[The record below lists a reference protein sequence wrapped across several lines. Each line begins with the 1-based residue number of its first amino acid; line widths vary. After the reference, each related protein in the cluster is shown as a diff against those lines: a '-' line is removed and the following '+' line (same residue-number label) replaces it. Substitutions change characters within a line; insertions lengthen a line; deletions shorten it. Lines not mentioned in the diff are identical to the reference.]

1 MSIADIIMSVD
12 NFVWG
17 PILVIFSLGS
27 GLLFSI
33 ALKFPQIRLFK
44 EMINVSFKNN
54 KAEVGITPFQALSI
68 AIGGRVGTGN
78 ITGTASAIMFG
89 GPGAVFWMVAMG
101 VVCSASAY
109 VESALAQVW
118 KQRVEGEYAGGP
130 SFYMDKGLKSK
141 SAAVFYG
148 LVSVVFLIIFAGVQ
162 TNAFG
167 TVVST
172 NFNISPIVIAI
183 LYTLLLV
190 VVIFGGAK
198 VIANV
203 ADKVVPFMSVLYI
216 AVALVLII
224 FNIGKVPAM
233 FSIIFTSAFSTNA
246 VFGGI
251 IGSAVSWGVRRG
263 VFSNEAGLGTG
274 AWVAGSSEVSHPA
287 KAGLSQAFSVF
298 ISILICMATALMIL
312 VTDTYSVVN
321 PDGGFIVEYISGSYD
336 IFAVAAVDS
345 LVNGFGTIFITI
357 AMFLFTFTSIM
368 AYSMYLS
375 RIYYYFFGNRI
386 HDKRVKWVNIGI
398 NIATVIVAFF
408 GPLVNPTTIWSLAS
422 ALCGLLSLVNL
433 ACLILLYKPAV
444 ATLKDYERQ
453 LKEGIDPVFIPE
465 NCHIE
470 HADLWHEIISEDYA
484 DELKVYNKA
493 FPGEKA

>member
-1 MSIADIIMSVD
+1 
-12 NFVWG
+12 
-17 PILVIFSLGS
+17 
-27 GLLFSI
+27 
-33 ALKFPQIRLFK
+33 
-44 EMINVSFKNN
+44 
-54 KAEVGITPFQALSI
+54 
-68 AIGGRVGTGN
+68 
-78 ITGTASAIMFG
+78 
-89 GPGAVFWMVAMG
+89 
-101 VVCSASAY
+101 
-109 VESALAQVW
+109 
-118 KQRVEGEYAGGP
+118 
-130 SFYMDKGLKSK
+130 
-141 SAAVFYG
+141 
-148 LVSVVFLIIFAGVQ
+148 
-162 TNAFG
+162 
-167 TVVST
+167 
-172 NFNISPIVIAI
+172 
-183 LYTLLLV
+183 
-190 VVIFGGAK
+190 
-198 VIANV
+198 
-203 ADKVVPFMSVLYI
+203 MSVLYI

-233 FSIIFTSAFSTNA
+233 FSLIFTSAFSTNA

-251 IGSAVSWGVRRG
+251 VGSAVSWGVRRG

-312 VTDTYSVVN
+312 VTDSYSVVN

-336 IFAVAAVDS
+336 IFAVAAVDF

-357 AMFLFTFTSIM
+357 AMFLFTFTTIM

-386 HDKRVKWVNIGI
+386 HDKRVKWINIGI
-398 NIATVIVAFF
+398 NIAAVIVAFF

-470 HADLWHEIISEDYA
+470 NADLWHEIIAEDYA